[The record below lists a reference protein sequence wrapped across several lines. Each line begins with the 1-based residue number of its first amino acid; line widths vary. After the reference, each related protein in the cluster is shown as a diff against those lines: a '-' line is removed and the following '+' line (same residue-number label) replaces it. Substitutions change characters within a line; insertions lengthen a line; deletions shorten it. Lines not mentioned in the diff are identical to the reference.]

1 MDMAIGD
8 KIVKFITNSVLQART
23 VTRYREPLVGF
34 ASANDHLF
42 TQIKQVIG
50 PHHLHP
56 REMLPGAKTVVAFFI
71 PFAEDVV
78 KANRRDKEKI
88 AREWAVAYIETNRLI
103 SEICQELTGVLRE
116 EGIEAVAEKPTHN
129 FNEQDLTAGWS
140 HKSVA
145 FVAGLGTFGLNRM
158 LITASGCAGR
168 LGTLVISAGVPPTPR
183 PTEELCHYHRDG
195 KCLYCVQNCPTGA
208 LQVQQLDKQRCYK
221 QLLEVDSLFS
231 DLGLCDVCGKCAMGP
246 CAMNAG

>member
-1 MDMAIGD
+1 MDMHIGD
-8 KIVKFITNSVLQART
+8 KIETFIKNSVLQART
-23 VTRYREPLVGF
+23 TTRYREPLVGF

-56 REMLPGAKTVVAFFI
+56 KEMLPGAKTVVAFFI

-78 KANRRDKEKI
+78 KANRRDKEAV
-88 AREWAVAYIETNRLI
+88 AREWAVAYVETNRLI
-103 SEICQELTGVLRE
+103 SDICRQLIEMLNE
-116 EGIEAVAEKPTHN
+116 EGIDAVAEKPTHN
-129 FNEQDLTAGWS
+129 FDKQSLTAGWS

-145 FVAGLGTFGLNRM
+145 YVAGLGTFGLNRM

-168 LGTLVISAGVPPTPR
+168 FGTLVISAEVPPTPR
-183 PTEELCHYHRDG
+183 PVGEFCRYYREG

-208 LQVQQLDKQRCYK
+208 LKAEQLDKQRCYK
-221 QLLEVDSLFS
+221 HLMDMDSFFN
-231 DLGLCDVCGKCAMGP
+231 DLDLTDVCGKCAMGP
-246 CAMNAG
+246 CAMHAG